1 MAVDNM
7 TKLNADNMKMR
18 AQLKGGVT
26 EVKVLMSHPME
37 TGRKKDDYDRLIP
50 AHFVQL
56 VTATLNGKLVLEAQ
70 WGTGISKNPYLT
82 FRLKGAKV
90 GDIIEVAWQDN
101 LGETA
106 TQNITVTQV

>member
-7 TKLNADNMKMR
+7 TELNADNMKMR

>member
-1 MAVDNM
+1 MAS
-7 TKLNADNMKMR
+7 DNMKMR
-18 AQLKGGVT
+18 AQLKGDSASGGIT
-26 EVKVLMSHPME
+26 EVKVLMSHSME
-37 TGRKKDDYDRLIP
+37 TGRKKDDFNQIIS

-56 VTATLNGKLVLEAQ
+56 VTATLNGKTVLEAQ

-90 GDIIEVAWQDN
+90 GDIVSVTWQDN

-106 TQNITVTQV
+106 TEQIAITQA

>member
-1 MAVDNM
+1 MMAG
-7 TKLNADNMKMR
+7 LNADNMKMR
-18 AQLKGGVT
+18 AQLKGEVT

-37 TGRKKDDYDRLIP
+37 TGRKKDDFDKLIP

-56 VTATLNGKLVLEAQ
+56 VTATLNGKIVLEAQ

-82 FRLKGAKV
+82 FRLKNAKV
-90 GDIIEVAWQDN
+90 GDIIEVTWVDN

-106 TQNITVTQV
+106 TQNIAVTQA

>member
-1 MAVDNM
+1 MAG
-7 TKLNADNMKMR
+7 LNADNMKMR
-18 AQLKGGVT
+18 AQLKGEVT

-37 TGRKKDDYDRLIP
+37 TGRKKDDFDKLIP

-56 VTATLNGKLVLEAQ
+56 VTATLNGKTVLEAQ

-82 FRLKGAKV
+82 FRLKNAKV
-90 GDIIEVAWQDN
+90 GDIIEVTWVDN

-106 TQNITVTQV
+106 TQNIAVTQA